1 MRTLNI
7 ETKDDLFEGTIM
19 LYVFDTKQLDK
30 LIGELRQINNIQKV
44 SRIS

>member
-1 MRTLNI
+1 
-7 ETKDDLFEGTIM
+7 

-30 LIGELRQINNIQKV
+30 LIGELLQIKNIQKV